1 LETAVRGRRAAG
13 DAIVNL
19 YLRLLW
25 TWLSASSKPPIR
37 FGDVIE
43 LRLRVW
49 PNDLDVNGHMNN
61 GRYMTVTDLAIIEYF
76 ARAGVMKVLLNKGW
90 RPVLGGAMISFRRSL
105 KPWTKY
111 ALRFQMLCWD
121 ERWNYMRFEFVQ
133 SGQTMAIGHAK
144 GAIIGAQ
151 GVVGRLDRFGAIG
164 VSAES
169 PSFPKSVSAWIAAED
184 VIRA

>member
-1 LETAVRGRRAAG
+1 
-13 DAIVNL
+13 VNL

-25 TWLSASSKPPIR
+25 TWLRALFKPPIH
-37 FGDVIE
+37 FGDTIE

-61 GRYMTVTDLAIIEYF
+61 GRYMTVTDLAVIEYF
-76 ARAGVMKVLLNKGW
+76 ARAGVLKVLLAKGW

-105 KPWTKY
+105 KPWTAY
-111 ALRFQMLCWD
+111 TLRFQTLCWD

-133 SGQTMAIGHAK
+133 AGQTMAIGHAK
-144 GAIIGAQ
+144 GAIIGKQ
-151 GVVGRLDRFGAIG
+151 GFIGRSDRFGAIG
-164 VSAES
+164 VRAES

-184 VIRA
+184 MIRT